1 MREVDPFSEQNDA
14 PVIPWRLVAGAF
26 LHFVVPIYLVAVAVD
41 AVVSAP
47 RDATIEAILHGALPF
62 SGWFLASYL
71 LLALFATASA
81 AAIDLVLR
89 ARRARRVS
97 SNPLAGRQMSERR
110 LAAALMQ
117 GRGKFGAEADAH
129 LAAIRAMRWDHADH
143 RFQTM
148 SNDLQDVIST
158 ASAALVEALPDRRP
172 ALIRMACDSLVRIK
186 AALDDLVAERRHRAE
201 GDAEAVFRYVEVRH
215 GGSDFSG
222 SAD

>member
-1 MREVDPFSEQNDA
+1 MREVDPFSKQNDA
-14 PVIPWRLVAGAF
+14 PVVPWRLVGGAF
-26 LHFVVPIYLVAVAVD
+26 LHFVVPIYLVAIVVD

-47 RDATIEAILHGALPF
+47 RDATTEAILHHALPF

-71 LLALFATASA
+71 LIALFATAGA
-81 AAIDLVLR
+81 AAIDPVLR

-97 SNPLAGRQMSERR
+97 SNPLAHRQISEAR
-110 LAAALMQ
+110 LAAALLR

-129 LAAIRAMRWDHADH
+129 LVAIRAMRWDHADH
-143 RFQTM
+143 RFQMM

-158 ASAALVEALPDRRP
+158 ASAALIDALPDRRP
-172 ALIRMACDSLVRIK
+172 ALIRMTCDSLVRIE
-186 AALDDLVAERRHRAE
+186 AALDDLVAERRRRAE

-222 SAD
+222 SSD